1 MKNHLQTIW
10 LAFSR
15 ELVRHLAAR
24 LGERENAVHHALKAM
39 IPMVLCQMVI
49 RVGEGEGRALLTP
62 VIRADWPEISQIKN
76 VTEVLALLGGGPEH
90 SAALDAGESLLSR
103 LFGDGRPGLEALMSS
118 YAGLRPASATVLL
131 QLVAA
136 ITTTVLARYA
146 GRKQLSAV
154 RLSEE
159 LGHAKNRIY
168 SWLPADL
175 PRWPG
180 YRRRV
185 AVKSSHAVWAAELA
199 RPYWLVMLAVA
210 TALVLGLLVL
220 GALAP
225 PSRPRAPHPALLAVV
240 GSDSVRDLTVAA
252 RDSSRVRLAHNR
264 LRAPATW

>member
-10 LAFSR
+10 LIFSR

-24 LGERENAVHHALKAM
+24 LGERENAVQHALKAM
-39 IPMVLCQMVI
+39 IPMVLCQLVI
-49 RVGEGEGRALLTP
+49 RTGEGEGRALLTP
-62 VIRADWPEISQIKN
+62 VIRADWPGISQMQN
-76 VTEVLALLGGGPEH
+76 VTEVLALLGGGPGH
-90 SAALDAGESLLSR
+90 CAALDAGESLLSR
-103 LFGDGRPGLEALMSS
+103 LFGDNRPGLEELMSS

-136 ITTTVLARYA
+136 ITTTALVRYA

-154 RLSEE
+154 RLGED
-159 LGHAKNRIY
+159 LRAVKNQIY

-185 AVKSSHAVWAAELA
+185 AVKSSHAAWAAERA
-199 RPYWLVMLAVA
+199 RPYWLVMLALA

-220 GALAP
+220 GALVL
-225 PSRPRAPHPALLAVV
+225 PSRSQVLHPALLAVV
-240 GSDSVRDLTVAA
+240 ESDSVRDITAAA